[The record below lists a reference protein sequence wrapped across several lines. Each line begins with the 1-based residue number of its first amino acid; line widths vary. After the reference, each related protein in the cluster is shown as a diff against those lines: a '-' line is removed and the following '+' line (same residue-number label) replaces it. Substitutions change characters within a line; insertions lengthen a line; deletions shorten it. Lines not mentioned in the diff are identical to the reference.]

1 MARICLRMEDIIFK
15 NSENV
20 IEMNRIPKR
29 YCRKCLNS
37 AALLH
42 GIDAPDVLERFLW
55 KKIGFY
61 VNI

>member
-29 YCRKCLNS
+29 YRRKCLNS

-42 GIDAPDVLERFLW
+42 GIDAPDVLERFCG
-55 KKIGFY
+55 KK
-61 VNI
+61 